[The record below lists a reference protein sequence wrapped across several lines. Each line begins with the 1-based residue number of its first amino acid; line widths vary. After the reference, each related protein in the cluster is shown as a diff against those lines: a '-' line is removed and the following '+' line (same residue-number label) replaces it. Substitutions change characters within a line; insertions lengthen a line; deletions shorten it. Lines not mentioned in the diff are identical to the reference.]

1 MDLIH
6 GKVTLGPK
14 LIFVTGL
21 EIFVTAVARLVCPDL
36 HGKCL
41 SRSANIYCGPSCHF
55 TNYIFHLPY
64 ILGFEL
70 LQLLLIVGLYLELI
84 FLHLLLKLEIIL
96 ICLIKSPTQ
105 LLLFSKVIS
114 IIDVVGILAFS

>member
-1 MDLIH
+1 MVIVFRCLPVMAFFDMVNWCMSMLFMEGISSIL
-6 GKVTLGPK
+6 VL
-14 LIFVTGL
+14 LLQLNSSCL
-21 EIFVTAVARLVCPDL
+21 EIQVFLIELVCDV
-36 HGKCL
+36 
-41 SRSANIYCGPSCHF
+41 
-55 TNYIFHLPY
+55 FHLPN